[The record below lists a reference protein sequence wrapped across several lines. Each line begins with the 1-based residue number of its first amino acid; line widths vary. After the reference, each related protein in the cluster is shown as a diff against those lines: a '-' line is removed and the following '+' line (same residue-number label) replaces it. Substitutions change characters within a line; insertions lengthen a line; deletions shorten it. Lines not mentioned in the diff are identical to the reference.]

1 MIDPFDPRGVS
12 RYDSPQVDQ
21 IRSQEQP
28 SPADHHWN
36 VWSVTVVLGLRAHRQ
51 PQSVVLRRR
60 LRVSTVHFALCR
72 PCVCLRS
79 VNASLLGEAA
89 GRDAHRLNE
98 AQMAN
103 PLVDVE
109 LMSTDIGQAKSFYGK

>member
-36 VWSVTVVLGLRAHRQ
+36 VWSVTVVLGLRA
-51 PQSVVLRRR
+51 PAASICCP
-60 LRVSTVHFALCR
+60 STQ
-72 PCVCLRS
+72 
-79 VNASLLGEAA
+79 AS
-89 GRDAHRLNE
+89 R
-98 AQMAN
+98 
-103 PLVDVE
+103 
-109 LMSTDIGQAKSFYGK
+109 